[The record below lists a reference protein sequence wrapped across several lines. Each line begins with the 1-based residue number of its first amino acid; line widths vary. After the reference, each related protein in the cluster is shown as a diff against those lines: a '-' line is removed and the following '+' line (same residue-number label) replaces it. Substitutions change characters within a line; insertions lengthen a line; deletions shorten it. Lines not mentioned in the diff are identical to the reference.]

1 MILLLFIVFPLFIN
15 SQILK
20 ESDINNTEKILSSR
34 SNKTFSFVD
43 SIENIHL
50 KLVLKEIKL
59 KQLIEENN
67 IAEIKKNFN
76 LYDSDFEQAVKR
88 SLALIEDTSYISYFK
103 KLGYKVENKI
113 YDRKKI
119 KSASYTDK
127 VEYIKKYP
135 SDGHSVI
142 LYFELKDSL
151 PETGLESF
159 LLSNMRNKN
168 ANDIF
173 ATAGTRNKAEFLSA
187 LINGDTAKISS
198 LINSNIEVFKKTDRS
213 FKIKY
218 SIFIDDSARD
228 SLLNYFIGRNYEN
241 KKEFKRA
248 LECYIK
254 AGDEEAILRM
264 IASLKNICKTDRYA
278 DSILLFYNA
287 SSAAFLYHRAK
298 FLVIKNRKKE
308 SDSIFEYLSSM
319 FPQNFYSIRA
329 SLYLGKNYGK
339 ELYKKEIDSTLV
351 KLFHIFMSSHKD
363 AYFDRFIFR
372 IVSAH
377 SINEKDA
384 SFLMKSLNRN
394 NLAIY
399 FAEKY
404 IEKHGFSFDIIDNLY
419 PVPYLDVFRKYAV
432 EEKIDP
438 AMLLAIA
445 REESSFNPDAI
456 SSANAMGMMQL
467 MDFTYGE
474 YYKDKDYFNIEKN
487 ISAGAK
493 HLSSCMRDFPDNPAE
508 WIMSYNAGKG
518 NVKKWKRLYIDWE
531 LFLES
536 VPFIETKNYVKKV
549 LRSYFIYKFIVKVS

>member
-264 IASLKNICKTDRYA
+264 IA
-278 DSILLFYNA
+278 
-287 SSAAFLYHRAK
+287 
-298 FLVIKNRKKE
+298 
-308 SDSIFEYLSSM
+308 
-319 FPQNFYSIRA
+319 
-329 SLYLGKNYGK
+329 
-339 ELYKKEIDSTLV
+339 
-351 KLFHIFMSSHKD
+351 
-363 AYFDRFIFR
+363 
-372 IVSAH
+372 
-377 SINEKDA
+377 
-384 SFLMKSLNRN
+384 
-394 NLAIY
+394 
-399 FAEKY
+399 
-404 IEKHGFSFDIIDNLY
+404 
-419 PVPYLDVFRKYAV
+419 
-432 EEKIDP
+432 
-438 AMLLAIA
+438 
-445 REESSFNPDAI
+445 
-456 SSANAMGMMQL
+456 
-467 MDFTYGE
+467 
-474 YYKDKDYFNIEKN
+474 
-487 ISAGAK
+487 
-493 HLSSCMRDFPDNPAE
+493 
-508 WIMSYNAGKG
+508 
-518 NVKKWKRLYIDWE
+518 
-531 LFLES
+531 
-536 VPFIETKNYVKKV
+536 
-549 LRSYFIYKFIVKVS
+549 